1 MTKYLVCGYNKK
13 TVDDWGAKVK
23 ILAILDSID
32 EVENFE
38 EILGQTRIENKT
50 KFGEKWVTWVF
61 KVDNKVQV
69 PPIDIRET
77 ANAMKPRSLYD

>member
-13 TVDDWGAKVK
+13 NVDEWGAKVK

>member
-1 MTKYLVCGYNKK
+1 M
-13 TVDDWGAKVK
+13 DEWGAKVK

>member
-1 MTKYLVCGYNKK
+1 MTKYLVCGYNKR
-13 TVDDWGAKVK
+13 TVDEWGAKVK

-61 KVDNKVQV
+61 KVYVLLRTLFIFKFFFLS
-69 PPIDIRET
+69 R
-77 ANAMKPRSLYD
+77 A